1 MVALRDD
8 KRGGWLRLLPSCYK
22 LPVTSYLLLVTVIPL
37 TVLATEPIQIFTTPS
52 DDLNFGVVANK
63 FRVITNA
70 VIPFLVGV
78 AVVAIVWGIFTYIR
92 SAGDT
97 EKIAEGRKT
106 IIYGIIG
113 LFVMLA
119 FWGLVMTVKNSLFG
133 S

>member
-1 MVALRDD
+1 MLHATYYIL
-8 KRGGWLRLLPSCYK
+8 LTLLAALPSF
-22 LPVTSYLLLVTVIPL
+22 
-37 TVLATEPIQIFTTPS
+37 VLAAAEPIRIFTTPS

-63 FRVITNA
+63 FRDITNA

-97 EKIAEGRKT
+97 EKIAAGRKT

-119 FWGLVMTVKNSLFG
+119 FWGLVLTVSNSLFG

>member
-1 MVALRDD
+1 MSSILHTT
-8 KRGGWLRLLPSCYK
+8 Y
-22 LPVTSYLLLVTVIPL
+22 YLLLSALPVFVS
-37 TVLATEPIQIFTTPS
+37 AAEPIQIFTDPS
-52 DDLNFGVVANK
+52 DDLNFGTVANK

-70 VIPFLVGV
+70 VIPFLIGI

-119 FWGLVMTVKNSLFG
+119 FWGLVITVKNSLFG
-133 S
+133 